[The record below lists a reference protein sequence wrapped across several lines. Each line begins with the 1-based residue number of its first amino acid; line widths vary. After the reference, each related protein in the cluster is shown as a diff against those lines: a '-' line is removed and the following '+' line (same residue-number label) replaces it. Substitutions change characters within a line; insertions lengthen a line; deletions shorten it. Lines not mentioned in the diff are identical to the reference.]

1 METEN
6 PYPVQRETVKNRK
19 EGGEVIL
26 FFEVYMDKSF
36 KERVKSPDIIRKRQK
51 IKWNPYFLVVEVILL
66 QRKIRDQGSKFSHE
80 IRMVKLLATLL
91 SS

>member
-19 EGGEVIL
+19 EGGEVTL
-26 FFEVYMDKSF
+26 FFEVFMDKSF

-51 IKWNPYFLVVEVILL
+51 IK
-66 QRKIRDQGSKFSHE
+66 
-80 IRMVKLLATLL
+80 
-91 SS
+91 